1 MTILCLVACEI
12 YAEIMKGG
20 TFSRSRLSRP
30 ASMKAVSVEKS
41 LGGVPRLAV
50 RYSVTMCRMAANS
63 GMSWM
68 LSDASA
74 ITMRAERCSV
84 RRGFVRTP
92 HAFLTMCIALQH
104 P

>member
-1 MTILCLVACEI
+1 MTILCLGACDSH
-12 YAEIMKGG
+12 AKVMKGG

-30 ASMKAVSVEKS
+30 ASIKGVSVEKS

-50 RYSVTMCRMAANS
+50 RYSVTVCRMAANS

-74 ITMRAERCSV
+74 ITMCAERGSV
-84 RRGFVRTP
+84 HQGFVHTP
-92 HAFLTMCIALQH
+92 HAFPTICFALQH